1 VGVAT
6 FVIVH
11 GAWSGGHA
19 WRWLRPL
26 LQAAGHEVFTPAL
39 TGLGERSHLA
49 NAQIDLDT
57 HVLDVV
63 GVLEYEDLLQVVL
76 VGHSYG
82 GMVIT
87 GVADRVPERLAQLV
101 YLDAEVPMDGQ
112 SEFDLLAPEERAGYQ
127 QAATTTGQGWQ
138 IPPPVPDPLPPE
150 LDARLRWA
158 MSRMVPQPINTFSQP
173 LRLTNPAG
181 AGVARTYILCTQGKD
196 DQALPGYVERAR
208 SDPAWRFVEFA
219 AGHGAHVTAPRALVD
234 LLVGL
239 VPPG

>member
-1 VGVAT
+1 MAT

-26 LQAAGHEVFTPAL
+26 LRAAGHQVFTPAL

-112 SEFDLLAPEERAGYQ
+112 SEFDLLPPEERAVYED
-127 QAATTTGQGWQ
+127 AARERGDGWR
-138 IPPPVPDPLPPE
+138 IPPPFPDPLPP
-150 LDARLRWA
+150 
-158 MSRMVPQPINTFSQP
+158 
-173 LRLTNPAG
+173 G
-181 AGVARTYILCTQGKD
+181 
-196 DQALPGYVERAR
+196 LPPDV
-208 SDPAWRFVEFA
+208 
-219 AGHGAHVTAPRALVD
+219 
-234 LLVGL
+234 
-239 VPPG
+239 

>member
-1 VGVAT
+1 VAT

-87 GVADRVPERLAQLV
+87 GLR
-101 YLDAEVPMDGQ
+101 
-112 SEFDLLAPEERAGYQ
+112 
-127 QAATTTGQGWQ
+127 
-138 IPPPVPDPLPPE
+138 LPPG
-150 LDARLRWA
+150 LR
-158 MSRMVPQPINTFSQP
+158 Q
-173 LRLTNPAG
+173 
-181 AGVARTYILCTQGKD
+181 
-196 DQALPGYVERAR
+196 
-208 SDPAWRFVEFA
+208 
-219 AGHGAHVTAPRALVD
+219 
-234 LLVGL
+234 
-239 VPPG
+239 

>member
-1 VGVAT
+1 VAT

-26 LQAAGHEVFTPAL
+26 LRAAGHQVFTPAL

-87 GVADRVPERLAQLV
+87 GVADRVPERLEQLV

-112 SEFDLLAPEERAGYQ
+112 SEFDLLPPEERAVYQ
-127 QAATTTGQGWQ
+127 ESARSKGQGWR
-138 IPPPVPDPLPPE
+138 ILPPVPEPLPDD
-150 LDARLRWA
+150 LDANLRWA
-158 MSRMVPQPINTFSQP
+158 MSRMVPQPVATFAQP
-173 LRLTNPAG
+173 LRLTNPA
-181 AGVARTYILCTQGKD
+181 ALGVPRTYVLCTEGKD
-196 DQALPGYVERAR
+196 GQEVPGYVQGAR
-208 SDPAWRFVEFA
+208 VDPSWRFVELA
-219 AGHGAHVTAPRALVD
+219 AGHGAHVTAPQTLAD

-239 VPPG
+239 VQPG